1 MSSSL
6 KRVIQLK
13 AAQKKMEML
22 EGWNELNKVKQR
34 ESAIDKQREDLV
46 RQYASLNDENSRF
59 QSAELSELALSQ
71 AQYFAMSVNSIDEE
85 KAFLIDKRKKLD
97 FEVNMAN
104 ALSEAYQ
111 TIGEEVK
118 EKADAEKAKITLEME
133 ISESTERTYGHAGR
147 E

>member
-6 KRVIQLK
+6 KRVIHLK

-34 ESAIDKQREDLV
+34 ESAIDNQREHLV
-46 RQYASLNDENSRF
+46 KQYASLNDENSCF
-59 QSAELSELALSQ
+59 QSAELNELALSQ
-71 AQYFAMSVNSIDEE
+71 ALYFAMSVNSIDEE
-85 KAFLIDKRKKLD
+85 KAFLTDKRKKLD
-97 FEVNMAN
+97 IVVNMAN

-118 EKADAEKAKITLEME
+118 ERTDSEKAKMTLEME
-133 ISESTERTYGHAGR
+133 ISESTERAYGHAGR
-147 E
+147 N